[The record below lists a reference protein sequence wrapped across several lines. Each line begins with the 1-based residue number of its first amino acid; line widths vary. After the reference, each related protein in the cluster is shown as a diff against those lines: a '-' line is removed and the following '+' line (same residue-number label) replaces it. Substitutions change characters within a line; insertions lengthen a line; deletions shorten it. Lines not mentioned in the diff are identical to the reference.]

1 MDGGM
6 WMAALCCAEREGDD
20 MSNSWMAASAG
31 MAVVLMLG
39 AGMRTAPA
47 AAQQQQTPGMPSSTP
62 VPSTPV
68 APGLGS
74 LEDGPNPIRDSAHE
88 AIVRQANEQRHRRML
103 DDANK
108 MVQLSNELKA
118 DVEKT
123 QKDELSMEVL
133 KKAAEVEKLARDVQ
147 QRMKQ

>member
-1 MDGGM
+1 
-6 WMAALCCAEREGDD
+6 
-20 MSNSWMAASAG
+20 MSSLWKAASAG
-31 MAVVLMLG
+31 VAVMLMLG
-39 AGMRTAPA
+39 AGMRTVPA
-47 AAQQQQTPGMPSSTP
+47 AAQQQTPGVLPPLSAPTTP
-62 VPSTPV
+62 T

-74 LEDGPNPIRDSAHE
+74 TEPGPDPLRESMHE
-88 AIVRQANEQRHRRML
+88 QLIRQANEQRHKRML

-133 KKAAEVEKLARDVQ
+133 KKAAEVEKLAHDVQ